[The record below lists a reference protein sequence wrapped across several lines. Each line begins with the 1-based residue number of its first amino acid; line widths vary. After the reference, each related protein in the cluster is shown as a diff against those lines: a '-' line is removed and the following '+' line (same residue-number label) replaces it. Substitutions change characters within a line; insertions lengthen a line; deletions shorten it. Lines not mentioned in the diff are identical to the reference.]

1 MMSFGLGLLA
11 LVRPI
16 IFKVSQEVASNPG
29 HMLECSPLEYI
40 LLGVHWNIGGR
51 PLRSPPQFTYMG
63 WPPLSSDREAGE
75 TG

>member
-16 IFKVSQEVASNPG
+16 QSVPRSSIESRTHAEVLTPG
-29 HMLECSPLEYI
+29 AHI
-40 LLGVHWNIGGR
+40 IGVHWTIDGR

-75 TG
+75 AG